1 MKITNTLTRQK
12 EELVPRQ
19 DNKINMFVCGPTVY
33 DYIHIGNARTFVFF
47 DVVAKY
53 LRYKGFEVDY
63 IQNITDI
70 EDKIIKKAQDEKR
83 DPLELAK
90 DYENK
95 FLEDMK
101 SLSVD
106 SISKYARATD
116 HIEQVISQV
125 KKLIEKDHAYLIEGD
140 GYYFDLKTFSEY
152 GKLSGR
158 TTEMADDAVSRID
171 ENDKKR
177 NRGDFALW
185 KLSKPNE
192 PSWES
197 ELGKGRPGWHIE
209 DTAITEH
216 YFGPQ
221 YDIHGG
227 GQDLIFPHHEAEI
240 TQQESASELKP
251 FVKYWVHVAF
261 LIKKDKKMSKSLANF
276 ETAHNLLAK
285 YSPQSLRFYL
295 LSAHYRTPLD
305 YSNELLNQSAA
316 AVRRIKEFIDKLD
329 LVTSSSED
337 NLKDKIKSAED
348 KFESAMDDDFNT
360 PSAFAALFELI
371 NKINPLLSENKLS
384 SEATDGIKNFFRKVD
399 SILGIVPEKK
409 EEVPAEITKLV
420 EKREDLRK
428 DKNWAEADKIR
439 AQIKDMGYDMEDTIY
454 GPFLTKSYTP

>member
-1 MKITNTLTRQK
+1 
-12 EELVPRQ
+12 
-19 DNKINMFVCGPTVY
+19 
-33 DYIHIGNARTFVFF
+33 
-47 DVVAKY
+47 
-53 LRYKGFEVDY
+53 
-63 IQNITDI
+63 
-70 EDKIIKKAQDEKR
+70 
-83 DPLELAK
+83 
-90 DYENK
+90 
-95 FLEDMK
+95 
-101 SLSVD
+101 
-106 SISKYARATD
+106 
-116 HIEQVISQV
+116 
-125 KKLIEKDHAYLIEGD
+125 
-140 GYYFDLKTFSEY
+140 
-152 GKLSGR
+152 
-158 TTEMADDAVSRID
+158 
-171 ENDKKR
+171 
-177 NRGDFALW
+177 
-185 KLSKPNE
+185 
-192 PSWES
+192 
-197 ELGKGRPGWHIE
+197 
-209 DTAITEH
+209 
-216 YFGPQ
+216 
-221 YDIHGG
+221 
-227 GQDLIFPHHEAEI
+227 
-240 TQQESASELKP
+240 
-251 FVKYWVHVAF
+251 
-261 LIKKDKKMSKSLANF
+261 MSKSLANF